1 MVLHSGDGMTP
12 AEKNRDYQ
20 DKLEINAELL
30 LHLSKISRLEGQVKG
45 LLEAVQSQAK
55 SIQKLQDKQS
65 KLDGLRSNLS

>member
-1 MVLHSGDGMTP
+1 MVLHSGGMTP

-30 LHLSKISRLEGQVKG
+30 NHLSKISRLEGQVKS
-45 LLEAVQSQAK
+45 LLEAAKSQAIK
-55 SIQKLQDKQS
+55 IQKLEDKQR